1 MTLKSCASAEDA
13 SCSAVG
19 AEGGRKPQRFIIL
32 SSCPTL
38 ALSCARVNPHHAG
51 EAYVKDKTMHHS
63 GNLMDGRRRKAM
75 RTKNSE
81 RIHGG
86 CAGGKNL
93 VKMLPHPKIRVDGDA
108 KYSDGADT

>member
-1 MTLKSCASAEDA
+1 
-13 SCSAVG
+13 
-19 AEGGRKPQRFIIL
+19 
-32 SSCPTL
+32 
-38 ALSCARVNPHHAG
+38 
-51 EAYVKDKTMHHS
+51 
-63 GNLMDGRRRKAM
+63 M

-93 VKMLPHPKIRVDGDA
+93 VKMLSHPKIRADGDA